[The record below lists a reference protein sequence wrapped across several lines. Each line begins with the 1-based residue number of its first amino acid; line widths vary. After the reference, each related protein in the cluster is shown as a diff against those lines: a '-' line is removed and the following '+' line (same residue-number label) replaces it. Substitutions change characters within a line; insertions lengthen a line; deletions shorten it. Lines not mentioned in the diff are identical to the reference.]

1 MAELSKSVS
10 IPNSDPNF
18 GPWTVYT
25 TLNLDTGNIDVIVYG
40 ASGRIF
46 TQGTAAAVGSQ
57 FANLADKT
65 TDPAD
70 KVFYQ
75 NIQTAVIDT
84 SQSLTSQY
92 QQLNPEAGKKNNVDG
107 QPTTDTGT
115 NTEEQN
121 RQYEASGGA
130 QDDNPGENSNNSNTD
145 PNSPGDSSAQV
156 TNSAGSTV
164 AGKSD
169 TAAGSATLPKPNKR
183 QQNPLANFSSYTY
196 QITLYMVTPD
206 AYDLFVESGRKDISA
221 LNKAISNQG
230 AAGTSNQGA
239 YIIAQS
245 GGITNDVSLRAPGF
259 NYDYYIDDLR
269 IKTATN
275 AKATQTASN
284 VTEVAFTIT
293 EPYGF
298 SFISNLKRAGDA
310 VTSASKKP
318 NVKQQTNASRQFFI
332 IGLRFLGYDK
342 NGKVIT
348 GTEHQP
354 GDSKNP
360 VGNSD
365 AIFETFYDVFITDI
379 KFKIDGK
386 ATVYNITAATTAPKV
401 SMGTKFGRTNKDIQ
415 IVGSSVYDAL
425 MGDSDEKLGLLA
437 SMNRQ
442 QQLMV
447 GKSIDIPNEYAIEFI
462 GDAEEIKKAL
472 IVSDDDPDKA
482 KWPMKAK
489 STKYVNDAVS
499 VTAVPN
505 KNLRQIKFKS
515 DTSIL
520 QAINLIIS
528 QSTYLSDA
536 LNIIRTTDPEGE
548 DVDKTETTKRVKWY
562 NLSSKVQC
570 KGFDT
575 KVGDWAY
582 KITYVV
588 QPYETPVLMS
598 PYVNKAIE
606 YYGPHKRYDYWYTGQ
621 NNSIIKYEQTLNN
634 AYFTVALDPKKQG
647 TGQGGPITVP
657 IRPQMLQNQPR
668 TNSLAEGRQ
677 SQMSYMTSL
686 YDPEAYA
693 KVDITILGDP
703 DFLVQDSVGSISQ
716 VYDPFYGA
724 NGYTISA
731 NGGQVFIE
739 IDFKEPVDYFNKD
752 GVLSINE
759 SIQFWD
765 YPPEIQAKVKGVSYQ
780 VIEVTSKFSKGVFTQ
795 DLSCIINTFSSFK
808 ADAKSSESQRDDGS
822 YDRAENA
829 KFARQGIGSS
839 TNNQGSTTT
848 NNGFKPDPSI
858 PDSTSDITSPEENNG
873 INLPTQQETS
883 PKPQPAASGLV
894 QDDDNSG
901 EFTITSPEEI
911 GRGP

>member
-1 MAELSKSVS
+1 MATTTL
-10 IPNSDPNF
+10 
-18 GPWTVYT
+18 GQYTYT
-25 TLNLDTGNIDVIVYG
+25 TSGSNRVIVTG
-40 ASGRIF
+40 PGMPRVGGDLGNLSNLSAASF
-46 TQGTAAAVGSQ
+46 TSLASSPNLSPEAAEAMRLMASSGDWTQVKAGLTEPESKN
-57 FANLADKT
+57 A
-65 TDPAD
+65 DPA
-70 KVFYQ
+70 VEQ
-75 NIQTAVIDT
+75 QENSPGAEQEQTT
-84 SQSLTSQY
+84 Q
-92 QQLNPEAGKKNNVDG
+92 
-107 QPTTDTGT
+107 
-115 NTEEQN
+115 QN
-121 RQYEASGGA
+121 REYEASGGA
-130 QDDNPGENSNNSNTD
+130 QDDNPSENTNDSNTD
-145 PNSPGDSSAQV
+145 PNDTGNESSQVSDSSG
-156 TNSAGSTV
+156 TTV

-169 TAAGSATLPKPNKR
+169 VKGGTSTTAKPNKR

-206 AYDLFVESGRKDISA
+206 AYDLFIESGRRNIAA
-221 LNKAISNQG
+221 LNQAVTSQG
-230 AAGTSNQGA
+230 STNATKQGA

-245 GGITNDVSLRAPGF
+245 GGINNDINARAPGF
-259 NYDYYIDDLR
+259 QYDYYIDDLK
-269 IKTATN
+269 IKTSTN
-275 AKATQTASN
+275 AKATQTSSN
-284 VTEVAFTIT
+284 VTEVTFNIT

-310 VTSASKKP
+310 ITKVSKKP
-318 NVKQQTNASRQFFI
+318 NVPQQSNASRQFFI

-342 NGKVIT
+342 NGKLIT

-354 GDSKNP
+354 GDPKDP

-415 IVGSSVYDAL
+415 IVGTDVYDAL
-425 MGDSDEKLGLLA
+425 MGNSDDKLGLLE

-442 QQLMV
+442 QQAMV
-447 GKSIDIPNEYAIEFI
+447 GKSIEIANEYAVEFI
-462 GDAEEIKKAL
+462 GDASEIKKAL

-499 VTAVPN
+499 VNAVPN
-505 KNLRQIKFKS
+505 KDLRQIKFKS

-520 QAINLIIS
+520 QAINLIIG

-536 LNIIRTTDPEGE
+536 LNIVRTTDPEGE
-548 DVDKTETTKRVKWY
+548 DVDENKTTTRVKWY

-575 KVGDWAY
+575 KIGDWAY
-582 KITYVV
+582 KITYVI

-606 YYGPHKRYDYWYTGQ
+606 YYGPHKRYEYWYTGQ

-634 AYFTVALDPKKQG
+634 AFFTVALDPKKQG

-657 IRPQMLQNQPR
+657 VRPQMLQNQPR

-716 VYDPFYGA
+716 VYNPFYGA

-752 GVLSINE
+752 GLLSINE

-765 YPPEIQAKVKGVSYQ
+765 YPPEIQKKVKGVSYQ
-780 VIEVTSKFSKGVFTQ
+780 VIEVTSRFSKGVFTQ

-808 ADAKSSESQRDDGS
+808 ADPKSSASQREDGS
-822 YDRAENA
+822 QERAENA
-829 KFARQGIGSS
+829 KFARQGTGSA
-839 TNNQGSTTT
+839 TNNQGSTTVS
-848 NNGFKPDPSI
+848 NGFKPDAPP
-858 PDSTSDITSPEENNG
+858 PDYTTDYVSPEESYRTN
-873 INLPTQQETS
+873 IPTQNETS
-883 PKPQPAASGLV
+883 PKPLPASAGGV

-901 EFTITSPEEI
+901 QTIVSPEEI